1 MYPPDQPD
9 HYSRGTCQDHVLQQ
23 NALNSLPVY
32 GELLFRQATWHATL
46 LHPFLYVIDFKRA
59 LGFGEAQV
67 HYSQFWA
74 ISYGSLKHADLVA
87 QSQVLQ
93 LERSARI
100 EDRRQICEE
109 CREGNEHQREL

>member
-1 MYPPDQPD
+1 MHPKKD
-9 HYSRGTCQDHVLQQ
+9 SRRHILRIRSQKRRKPLRC
-23 NALNSLPVY
+23 
-32 GELLFRQATWHATL
+32 QATTVSGRTMASAERLPLQMRDGQTHNRRSTRVNFGR
-46 LHPFLYVIDFKRA
+46 FL
-59 LGFGEAQV
+59 
-67 HYSQFWA
+67 
-74 ISYGSLKHADLVA
+74 YGSLKHADLVA